1 MYERNAIVLERYFC
15 KKFGYQEPNN
25 LKTNFEN
32 YCNLLEKI
40 EQFQIE
46 AEEEKKISGEFEEVS
61 ARFSCYTANARKII

>member
-1 MYERNAIVLERYFC
+1 MYERNAIVLERYFY

-40 EQFQIE
+40 
-46 AEEEKKISGEFEEVS
+46 
-61 ARFSCYTANARKII
+61 